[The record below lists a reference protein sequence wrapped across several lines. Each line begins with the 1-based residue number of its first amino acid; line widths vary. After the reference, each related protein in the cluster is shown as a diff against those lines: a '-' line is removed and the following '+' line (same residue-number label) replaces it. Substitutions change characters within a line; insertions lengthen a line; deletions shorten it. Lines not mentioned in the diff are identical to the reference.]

1 MSEKELLAV
10 TEDVR
15 VLGTGSLSIA
25 TVTTTNADFGT
36 PDDIN
41 LEALAA
47 AGTYKPGDRILV
59 MFRATTAGTTD
70 STAFSV
76 QDAPDNGSGAIGT
89 PATAETD
96 GTLTGGTSN
105 QTAVVAVKVKAGRPW
120 LRFRATRA
128 SGTTDTHL
136 VSVVVLAVG
145 RNA

>member
-1 MSEKELLAV
+1 MSAKEFLAV

-25 TVTTTNADFGT
+25 TATTTNADFGT
-36 PDDIN
+36 PDDLN
-41 LEALAA
+41 LATLAA
-47 AGTYKPGDRILV
+47 AGTYKPGDRVVAI
-59 MFRATTAGTTD
+59 FRATTAGTTD
-70 STAFSV
+70 TTSFSV
-76 QDAPDNGSGAIGT
+76 QDAADSSGSIGT

-96 GTLTGGTSN
+96 GTLTGGTGN

-136 VSVVVLAVG
+136 VSVVVLAIG
-145 RNA
+145 RGA